1 MRQARPLQAIA
12 ALLALLG
19 AASLASG
26 SLSADP
32 AFQPLDGIW
41 LVDAGP
47 TDAPQGCAIDR
58 QSYTMLMEP
67 SNEDG
72 AVNLWNWY
80 RAGEFAFDGRF
91 LTATHAAVFGDA
103 ENWGDPKPPQQ
114 VVEQLRARNLQQSL
128 RGQLSAD
135 GRQIN
140 ATDEEFC
147 IWWRD
152 GALTDV
158 TLLTVPLKAA
168 HVGVSLRAISETGV
182 PLAAVQP
189 GGTLRLELTT
199 DRAITWNAFWL
210 NLPGGDKP
218 LWIETKPD
226 ETRQVF
232 RSALLTVLPPAG
244 APADLQDEAEAGRLY
259 AAAGDRLVFQAG
271 KSPLARVEVAIGAG
285 ADAHL
290 QPPTVDDLALR
301 VAQGALDAD
310 IEDLERRIAAEQDTI
325 TRQAAA
331 IETLA
336 EAARTKEADIQRLEA
351 QQAEL
356 QRARDAL
363 AIDRAA
369 LPSELQSLL
378 RHRDNL
384 LREKGLAEDRLLAAS
399 DRGDQI
405 GMAAEVKLLDSLAAQ
420 LDEANR
426 RIRDLWAAVPESN
439 DDLRPTT
446 PAQLQRA
453 QQDLDRRIDALRPQ
467 ILEARLRRGFDET
480 STQVAQEAIAAAEA
494 AIAKLTATLDET
506 KDRRRRIDRPFGYV
520 QFIRATQDDL
530 TRYEAG
536 HEDLERLRATFEQ
549 ARQDLLTAQ
558 AALFEAEQLNWRL
571 RQAFLAA
578 AEEVASEDR
587 AVLGANWSSLAKQLG
602 VEVLGTGAELGFSFL
617 TGGPP
622 GLLIDATSKLAFNL
636 WDIYKGQEPIQNFD
650 ASGLAALVAK
660 QRENEEKQYDADAL
674 LDDDSYCRYAAA
686 AGAEAQR
693 LSITDPELFPKGALF
708 DRYGWPILREV
719 LAMGVKDPATLAA
732 QRAAVEN
739 RIERGLADLAEL
751 RRMRTDPVPWLEAMD
766 PQWRS
771 KVDLEAALA
780 AERRSV
786 TNAIDDLARLGSW
799 RRQAAHVGLGIL
811 VSVAVNVGKQK
822 AEEWIRSKEGEAYVA
837 FFEKQMAM
845 TQAWRAFMGSSCL
858 RWKEVDHVDRLQA
871 IYDAMLKA
879 YDLEMGFV
887 ISTDQAI
894 DLGRELVVDVPLSQG
909 RVYPMDL
916 VIAGVTGEPA
926 GPMRWRFPAGSLAA
940 APRGEPLPVVLRIK
954 APPQ

>member
-19 AASLASG
+19 GGCLAPG
-26 SLSADP
+26 PLAADP
-32 AFQPLDGIW
+32 AFKPLDGIW

-47 TDAPQGCAIDR
+47 IDAPQGCAIDLR
-58 QSYTMLMEP
+58 HYTRLMEP
-67 SNEDG
+67 STEDG
-72 AVNLWNWY
+72 AINLWSWY
-80 RAGEFAFDGRF
+80 RAGEFSFDGRF

-103 ENWGDPKPPQQ
+103 ENWSDPKPPQQ
-114 VVEQLRARNLQQSL
+114 VIEQLRARNLQQSL

-135 GRQIN
+135 GQQLN

-158 TLLTVPLKAA
+158 TALTVPIKAER
-168 HVGVSLRAISETGV
+168 VGVTLRAVSATGV
-182 PLAAVQP
+182 PLAVVQP
-189 GGTLRLELTT
+189 GGTLRLEMTT
-199 DRAITWNAFWL
+199 DRPITWNGFWL
-210 NLPGGDKP
+210 NLPGGEKP
-218 LWIETKPD
+218 LWV
-226 ETRQVF
+226 ETRPDDAHQVF
-232 RSALLTVLPPAG
+232 RTALLTVLPPAG
-244 APADLQDEAEAGRLY
+244 APADLQAEAEAGRLY
-259 AAAGDRLVFQAG
+259 ASAGDRLVFQVA
-271 KSPLARVEVAIGAG
+271 KTLARAEVAVGAG
-285 ADAHL
+285 AAAHL
-290 QPPTVDDLALR
+290 QPPKVDDLALR
-301 VAQGALDAD
+301 VAQGSLDAD
-310 IEDLERRIAAEQDTI
+310 IEDLERRIATEQATI

-331 IETLA
+331 IEALA

-351 QQAEL
+351 EQAEL
-356 QRARDAL
+356 QQARATL
-363 AIDRAA
+363 AIDRDA

-384 LREKGLAEDRLLAAS
+384 LREKALAEDRLLAAS

-405 GMAAEVKLLDSLAAQ
+405 GMAAEVKLLDSLIQQ

-439 DDLRPTT
+439 DDRHPTT

-480 STQVAQEAIAAAEA
+480 STQVAREAIAAAEA
-494 AIAKLTATLDET
+494 AIAELTQRADAL
-506 KDRRRRIDRPFGYV
+506 KDQRRRIDRPFGYV

-536 HEDLERLRATFEQ
+536 HEDLERLRAAFEQ
-549 ARQDLLTAQ
+549 ARQDLLTAR

-578 AEEVASEDR
+578 AEEVAAEDR
-587 AVLGANWSSLAKQLG
+587 AVLSANWSSLAKQLG

-686 AGAEAQR
+686 AGEEAQR
-693 LSITDPELFPKGALF
+693 LSLTDPDLFPHGALF

-732 QRAAVEN
+732 QRAAVES

-751 RRMRTDPVPWLEAMD
+751 RRMRTNPVPWLDAMD
-766 PQWRS
+766 PYWRS
-771 KVDLEAALA
+771 KVDLEAVLA

-786 TNAIDDLARLGSW
+786 TGAIDDLAKLGSW
-799 RRQAAHVGLGIL
+799 RRQAAHTGLNIL
-811 VSVAVNVGKQK
+811 VSVAINVGKQK

-837 FFEKQMAM
+837 FFEKQLAM

-887 ISTDQAI
+887 ISSDETI
-894 DLGRELVVDVPLSQG
+894 DLAKELVVDVPLSQG

-916 VIAGVTGEPA
+916 EIAGVAGEAA
-926 GPMRWRFPAGSLAA
+926 GPQRWRFPAGSLAA
-940 APRGEPLPVVLRIK
+940 APRDQPLTVVLRIK
-954 APPQ
+954 APPP